1 MKTKMMLALA
11 ACFFL
16 FSGTAFALHSGGV
29 AHCDACHSMHGG
41 AGNNV
46 ADGTGEFVASDGQ
59 YLLNNASASETC
71 LNCHSAANG
80 DSYHTLS
87 TNGNGKSQGGDFFWV
102 TAAAAYDFSEWH
114 NGPVATVDTDNL
126 GHNVIA
132 PSFGLNADATNTT
145 APGGGPTASGFSCI
159 SCHDPHGQVNG
170 GTGNGTAAISAS
182 GSYGDA
188 DPVDGSILGNF
199 RLLGADGY
207 TPDSYAHSI
216 AAPIPVAASQNGGYG
231 QSYGVSTDYGTG
243 MSTWCLSCHP
253 NFASGNDMHPVNATF
268 DSATYNAYV
277 ATGDFTGDPSAATPT
292 GGYDPLVPFARNE
305 SDRSALTPA
314 DPAAAAAGDTVMCLS
329 CHRAHASAFDNIL
342 RWDNKVEFLAES
354 RVLHQATTAV
364 PSESAYYANG
374 VTVDIATTYG
384 AYQRQLCNKCHVKD

>member
-41 AGNNV
+41 SGN
-46 ADGTGEFVASDGQ
+46 GEFVASDGQ

-71 LNCHSAANG
+71 LNCHSADDG

-102 TAAAAYDFSEWH
+102 TAAAAYSYEPWGGAPFTE
-114 NGPVATVDTDNL
+114 TVDTDNL

-132 PSFGLNADATNTT
+132 PSFGLNADVTNTT

-188 DPVDGSILGNF
+188 DPLDGSILGNF
-199 RLLGADGY
+199 RLLGGSGY

-216 AAPIPVAASQNGGYG
+216 AAPVPVAASQNGGFG
-231 QSYGVSTDYGTG
+231 QSYGISTDYGTG

-253 NFASGNDMHPVNATF
+253 NFVGGNDMHPVNQSF

-277 ATGDFTGDPSAATPT
+277 ASGDFTGDGVTT

-305 SDRSALTPA
+305 SDRTALNPA
-314 DPAAAAAGDTVMCLS
+314 APAAAAAGDTVMCLS

-342 RWDNKVEFLAES
+342 RWDNQVEFIAES
-354 RVLHQATTAV
+354 RILNQVGTSV
-364 PSESAYYANG
+364 PTESAYYANG
-374 VTVDIATTYG
+374 ATVDIVATYG
-384 AYQRQLCNKCHVKD
+384 DWQRQLCNKCHVKD